1 MICVVCR
8 MLLYLY
14 QRATFLN
21 SNTEKKSVLEIRVRE
36 EKIAEKCRLNISS
49 VRYAIQKLEADGR
62 ILVSRTKHRVTK
74 QWLVSIYILLH
85 SATKLPLETQ
95 PGDYGVC
102 FSNFERPYITV
113 PAESFDILPRMGR
126 PARAVYL
133 TALAIGSA
141 KVRMAFGVMRADWK
155 KESLLG
161 RNPFNRGLS
170 ECLKRGLLTFKSGI
184 LKLNDPETGA
194 PSARTAHERIEH
206 DKPNWKFKFKDVAPE
221 TWRATIGRLVKTPFV
236 IDDLSGWSRAIRGTF
251 CPFCGEEK
259 CFTVSFKTGGYECFA
274 CKRRGGLAMLVLKLL
289 GTTRMPEAIAYIRE
303 QMPTQEQ
310 ATAPAPELVSTH
322 DGI

>member
-1 MICVVCR
+1 
-8 MLLYLY
+8 
-14 QRATFLN
+14 
-21 SNTEKKSVLEIRVRE
+21 
-36 EKIAEKCRLNISS
+36 
-49 VRYAIQKLEADGR
+49 
-62 ILVSRTKHRVTK
+62 
-74 QWLVSIYILLH
+74 
-85 SATKLPLETQ
+85 
-95 PGDYGVC
+95 
-102 FSNFERPYITV
+102 
-113 PAESFDILPRMGR
+113 
-126 PARAVYL
+126 
-133 TALAIGSA
+133 
-141 KVRMAFGVMRADWK
+141 
-155 KESLLG
+155 
-161 RNPFNRGLS
+161 
-170 ECLKRGLLTFKSGI
+170 LTFKSGI